1 MKTIIVKARMNNL
14 EIVTEMVEAFLAF
27 PECSDKTKY
36 QVGVSV
42 EEVFTN
48 IASYAY
54 ESEDGEIEISC
65 EMTMVEGKKCICI
78 RFKDRGIPF
87 DPLKQKKPDFRI
99 PFDERKVGGLGIHMV
114 KEFMDDV
121 SYQYEDGYNILAFR
135 KML

>member
-48 IASYAY
+48 IASYAVY
-54 ESEDGEIEISC
+54 LNSIEA
-65 EMTMVEGKKCICI
+65 CII
-78 RFKDRGIPF
+78 
-87 DPLKQKKPDFRI
+87 
-99 PFDERKVGGLGIHMV
+99 DE
-114 KEFMDDV
+114 
-121 SYQYEDGYNILAFR
+121 A
-135 KML
+135 